1 MYKSFVSL
9 GRYTPNYF
17 ILFVAMVNGI
27 VSLIS
32 LSVFSLLVYKNAKDL
47 SVLILYPAN
56 LLYSLISS
64 INFLVE
70 SLGFSMQ
77 RIMSSA
83 NSESFTSSFPIWIP
97 FTSFSALI
105 SVAI

>member
-9 GRYTPNYF
+9 GRYIPKYF

-32 LSVFSLLVYKNAKDL
+32 LSVFSLLVYKNARDFC
-47 SVLILYPAN
+47 VLILYPAT

-64 INFLVE
+64 SNFLVE
-70 SLGFSMQ
+70 SLGFSLQ
-77 RIMSSA
+77 
-83 NSESFTSSFPIWIP
+83 
-97 FTSFSALI
+97 FS
-105 SVAI
+105 

>member
-9 GRYTPNYF
+9 SRYIPKYF

-32 LSVFSLLVYKNAKDL
+32 LSVFSLLVYKNARDIC
-47 SVLILYPAN
+47 VLILYPAN

-64 INFLVE
+64 SNFLVV
-70 SLGFSMQ
+70 SLGSPGL
-77 RIMSSA
+77 
-83 NSESFTSSFPIWIP
+83 E
-97 FTSFSALI
+97 L
-105 SVAI
+105 